1 MFKDLGAMMSLLG
14 NRGKLQEEMAKFQE
28 AVGKITAA
36 GEAGGGLVTVTA
48 NGKLEVVGCKLSAD
62 ALKLNDPEVLE
73 DLIVAACNQAMG
85 KVREQLAAETNKV
98 AAAVGIP
105 PGMLGGGGLPGFG
118 G

>member
-1 MFKDLGAMMSLLG
+1 MMSLLG
-14 NRGKLQEEMAKFQE
+14 NRGKLQEEMGKFQE
-28 AVGKITAA
+28 AVGKITAT
-36 GEAGGGLVTVTA
+36 GEAGGGLVSVTA

-62 ALKLNDPEVLE
+62 ALKLNDPEMLE